1 MLDALQ
7 PFLEDKKQTLA
18 LNGGDDPIRLILAY
32 FSTDNQN
39 IDELEKLKYNKALY
53 RRLGW
58 QDEEWFD
65 VISSFYQVYCC
76 GLAWVCSGKTCN
88 DYGADWSDLDGGDLP
103 PFRLEQDGTFKALF
117 RLPDPQYTF
126 VKKRTLAGKMLKPT
140 TIYSAVSRELIA
152 RKRQYREL
160 AALTH
165 TVANFMPC
173 PCSSYNAL
181 KGTREQVRD
190 FLPLMADYAERQGN
204 QEWKDWFLFNR
215 EKYCL
220 EDYYYIDTGEDH
232 TAHLKGIPFFR
243 SQSLDHPLPRTEEE
257 LTECLDEMI
266 KRIRVRACRLS
277 GIPD

>member
-1 MLDALQ
+1 MIDALQ

-18 LNGGDDPIRLILAY
+18 LDGGDDPVRLILAY
-32 FSTDNQN
+32 FSTDNEN
-39 IDELEKLKYNKALY
+39 IDELEKLKYNQALY

-58 QDEEWFD
+58 QDEAYFD

-103 PFRLEQDGTFKALF
+103 PFRLEQDGSFKALF
-117 RLPDPQYTF
+117 RLPDPQYKF
-126 VKKRTLAGKMLKPT
+126 VKKKTLAGKMLRPA
-140 TIYSAVSRELIA
+140 TIYSAVSRELLA
-152 RKRQYREL
+152 RKSQYREL

-173 PCSSYNAL
+173 PCFSYNAL
-181 KGTREQVRD
+181 KGCKEQVRD
-190 FLPLMADYAERQGN
+190 FLPLMADYVERQGN

-232 TAHLKGIPFFR
+232 AAHIKGIPFFR

-266 KRIRVRACRLS
+266 TRIRARACRLS
-277 GIPD
+277 GILN

>member
-1 MLDALQ
+1 M
-7 PFLEDKKQTLA
+7 
-18 LNGGDDPIRLILAY
+18 
-32 FSTDNQN
+32 
-39 IDELEKLKYNKALY
+39 
-53 RRLGW
+53 
-58 QDEEWFD
+58 
-65 VISSFYQVYCC
+65 ISSFYQVYCC

-88 DYGADWSDLDGGDLP
+88 DYGADWSDRNGGDLP

-126 VKKRTLAGKMLKPT
+126 VRKKTLAGKMLKPT

-152 RKRQYREL
+152 RKSQYREL

-220 EDYYYIDTGEDH
+220 EDYYYIYTGEDH

>member
-103 PFRLEQDGTFKALF
+103 P
-117 RLPDPQYTF
+117 
-126 VKKRTLAGKMLKPT
+126 
-140 TIYSAVSRELIA
+140 
-152 RKRQYREL
+152 
-160 AALTH
+160 
-165 TVANFMPC
+165 
-173 PCSSYNAL
+173 
-181 KGTREQVRD
+181 
-190 FLPLMADYAERQGN
+190 
-204 QEWKDWFLFNR
+204 
-215 EKYCL
+215 
-220 EDYYYIDTGEDH
+220 
-232 TAHLKGIPFFR
+232 
-243 SQSLDHPLPRTEEE
+243 LPRTEEE